1 MYVAIA
7 GNIGSGKS
15 SLTQILSARYALTP
29 VFEVLDENPYLQDF
43 YAHIEARPNP
53 FAFHSQVF
61 FLARRLEQHLREV
74 NRSERVIQ
82 DRTVFEDA
90 AIFARNLAHA
100 GQMEARDWG
109 TYRML
114 YDGIGPALRVPNLTV
129 FIRCS
134 LNTLR
139 KRIRRRGRDFEQSIP
154 DDYLERLNALY
165 EEFIESYTLSP
176 LIIVPGDEFDFIA
189 DHYAL
194 GWICGQL
201 EAHGLDMPILE
212 NHARVS

>member
-15 SLTQILSARYALTP
+15 SLTQTLSARYALTP

-74 NRSERVIQ
+74 NRNERVIQ

-90 AIFARNLAHA
+90 AIFARNLAHS
-100 GQMEARDWG
+100 GQMEARDWN

-114 YDGIGPALRVPNLTV
+114 YDGIGPALRVPNLMV

-139 KRIRRRGRDFEQSIP
+139 ERIRRRGRDFEQSIP

-176 LIIVPGDEFDFIA
+176 LIVVPGDELDFIA
-189 DHYAL
+189 DRYAL

-201 EAHGLDMPILE
+201 EAHGLDVPMLE
-212 NHARVS
+212 THPRAS